1 MSKELRTYFTDRL
14 ISLSVPLAYYGL
26 IAYTISISLNPWWV
40 FLSLLAPS
48 ISHQYVIKSDPP
60 NEGNK

>member
-14 ISLSVPLAYYGL
+14 ISLTVPLAYYGL

-40 FLSLLAPS
+40 FLALLAPS
-48 ISHQYVIKSDPP
+48 IHHQYVIKQEPENAD
-60 NEGNK
+60 NK